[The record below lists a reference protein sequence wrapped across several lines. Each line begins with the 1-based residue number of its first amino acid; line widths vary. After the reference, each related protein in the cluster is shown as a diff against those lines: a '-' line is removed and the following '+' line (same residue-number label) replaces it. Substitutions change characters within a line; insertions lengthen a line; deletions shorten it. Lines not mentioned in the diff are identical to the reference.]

1 MVSAWSHKQVRG
13 NTYVGSVGK
22 LLAKMRHLKG
32 ASSLAVGAFA
42 RPDWLVSLLGE
53 GPQHT
58 CALAACQTD
67 LQKLMQHPLPLG
79 HNALDPDQSFGVL
92 HPACIKASLHRA
104 DLCQQVLLFVVHEM
118 ERL

>member
-1 MVSAWSHKQVRG
+1 MSHLE
-13 NTYVGSVGK
+13 GS
-22 LLAKMRHLKG
+22 
-32 ASSLAVGAFA
+32 SSLAIGALA

>member
-1 MVSAWSHKQVRG
+1 MS
-13 NTYVGSVGK
+13 
-22 LLAKMRHLKG
+22 HLKG

-42 RPDWLVSLLGE
+42 RPDWLVSLLGK

-58 CALAACQTD
+58 CALAARQTH

-92 HPACIKASLHRA
+92 HPACIKAFLHRA
-104 DLCQQVLLFVVHEM
+104 DLRQQVLLFVVHKV
-118 ERL
+118 ERLPEHAQQTI